1 MPVVACFFFPRFS
14 SFLIDRIYTA
24 NVPIKKELS
33 ELKTGEGLGTGVEDE
48 T

>member
-1 MPVVACFFFPRFS
+1 MLALYNRFS

-33 ELKTGEGLGTGVEDE
+33 GLITEEGLGMGAEDKM
-48 T
+48 

>member
-1 MPVVACFFFPRFS
+1 MLIVADSLYNRFS
-14 SFLIDRIYTA
+14 SLLIDRIYTA

-33 ELKTGEGLGTGVEDE
+33 GLKQGQGLGMGVEDK

>member
-1 MPVVACFFFPRFS
+1 LYKGFS

-33 ELKTGEGLGTGVEDE
+33 GINKGEGLRMGIEDN